1 MADGKCRPLH
11 ILAAL
16 AELDGAIGAALRPDR
31 DGPLYDGPSQHSGG
45 SGAMGTY
52 LCGQV
57 QHGARLYASQRGEP
71 MLPEHLLVVLIDQR
85 DAEVMTQLA
94 SVGLDPSTLR
104 RAALAE
110 LGEPLDRP
118 VLELP
123 APTPAGT
130 MDRPALEIGELEP
143 RAWAVLVWRQQRLPL
158 DRVQRPSDW
167 YALSSAEQRA
177 AWKIADAAG
186 VDDDQ
191 RYSLIARHAAE
202 VECRGHSAHPWITDS
217 PVGRSAPAG
226 HQSQP
231 IIGLTLHSRRR
242 LRRLVPNFMIGW
254 PTWFANRQVG
264 MRDLMFRL
272 KTFRTFRGQPK
283 IGS

>member
-1 MADGKCRPLH
+1 
-11 ILAAL
+11 
-16 AELDGAIGAALRPDR
+16 
-31 DGPLYDGPSQHSGG
+31 
-45 SGAMGTY
+45 MGTY

-130 MDRPALEIGELEP
+130 MDRPALEIGEP
-143 RAWAVLVWRQQRLPL
+143 RAAGVGGARLAPTAVAVGSG
-158 DRVQRPSDW
+158 QRPSDW

-202 VECRGHSAHPWITDS
+202 VECRGIPHTRGS
-217 PVGRSAPAG
+217 PTLRSAD
-226 HQSQP
+226 Q
-231 IIGLTLHSRRR
+231 R
-242 LRRLVPNFMIGW
+242 LLAINLNPSSG
-254 PTWFANRQVG
+254 
-264 MRDLMFRL
+264 
-272 KTFRTFRGQPK
+272 
-283 IGS
+283 